1 MDVIEKCD
9 SDVASSRWNDWHT
22 IPWATSFQHV
32 RRLQT
37 RIAKAAKDEEWR
49 KVKRLQQLLVR
60 STTAKAVAVRRVT
73 ENRGRNTPGV
83 DGVTWSTPATKY
95 EAVTALTS
103 RGYKPRPL
111 RRVHLLKANGD
122 KRPLGIPTMRDRAMQ
137 TLYGLGLDPVAETLA
152 DVNSYGFRSMRC
164 TADAVAQCHNSLS
177 RKDSPQWVLEGDI
190 KGCFDNISHD
200 WLLLNVPM
208 DRSVLR
214 KWLKAGFVEENRLF
228 PTEAGTP
235 QGGSISPMLAN
246 LTLDGME
253 KLLDSLPRRRKV
265 NFIRYAD
272 DFIVTA
278 DSSEFLE
285 TTVKPMLAEFLAKRG
300 LALSESKTKVT
311 HISDGFDFLGWHL
324 RKHKQKLLIIPSKK
338 NTTALYAKVK
348 ARIRELRTARQ
359 EEVVFAL
366 NPIIRGWGN
375 YHRVVHAS
383 RSFARMD
390 HLIWQA
396 LWKWARRRH
405 PNKGLRWVKRRYYRT
420 QGKRN
425 WLFGTEG
432 ADLKRLSTIPVGGYI
447 KVRSNANP
455 YDPQQEEYFDE
466 RLTRQM
472 RESLAG
478 RRKLYWLWNKQNG
491 LCPICNSKI
500 TKKTGWNIHHVIWR
514 VFGGSDRLSNLQLLH
529 PACHVQLHARAR
541 RG

>member
-1 MDVIEKCD
+1 MDATD
-9 SDVASSRWNDWHT
+9 SSDVASSRWTDWHT
-22 IPWATSFQHV
+22 IPWAASFQHV

-83 DGVTWSTPATKY
+83 DGTTWSTPETKY
-95 EAVTALTS
+95 AAVATLS
-103 RGYKPRPL
+103 ERGYRPRPL
-111 RRVHLLKANGD
+111 RRVHLLKANGE

-152 DVNSYGFRSMRC
+152 DANSYGFRSMRC

-177 RKDSPQWVLEGDI
+177 RKDSPVWVLEGDI
-190 KGCFDNISHD
+190 KGCFDTISHD
-200 WLLLNVPM
+200 WLLANVPM

-235 QGGSISPMLAN
+235 QGGSISTMLAN

-253 KLLDSLPRRRKV
+253 KLLDRFPRRRKV

-285 TTVKPMLAEFLAKRG
+285 TTVKPLLAGFLAERG
-300 LALSESKTKVT
+300 LMLSERKTKIT
-311 HISDGFDFLGWHL
+311 HITEGFDFLGWNL
-324 RKHKQKLLIIPSKK
+324 RKHKSKLLIIPSKK
-338 NTTALYAKVK
+338 NTTAFYAKVK
-348 ARIRELRTARQ
+348 SRIREMRTARQ
-359 EEVVFAL
+359 ADLVFAL
-366 NPIIRGWGN
+366 NPVIRGWGN

-383 RSFARMD
+383 RTFAKLD

-425 WLFGTEG
+425 WLFGPDG

-447 KVRSNANP
+447 KVRSTANP
-455 YDPQQEEYFDE
+455 YDPQQEAYFDE
-466 RLTRQM
+466 RLSRQM
-472 RESLAG
+472 RDSLAG

-514 VFGGSDRLSNLQLLH
+514 VFGGSDKLSNLHLLH

-541 RG
+541 RV